1 MLNFLCR
8 FLLISGYIL
17 LPFSTSPE
25 SGGVVSFGLPFLAIY
40 AFLSLLIMLHS
51 GKLNF
56 SLAVGFGA
64 FFLAAMWVSLP
75 YSSHDLIPP
84 LVRLLTNLLGFTVFL
99 SAFFFI
105 GRAQY
110 SLQMFEKI
118 IAICGTTLA
127 IYYCINLLQKIWV
140 FGIGSVMVDRHTGGQ
155 SSLPWGAS
163 NNISSVLLMCMVAA
177 YICIKRDYRW
187 QWLACMLSMSVAI
200 VFTMS
205 RTGIVL
211 MGLFYASILF
221 AGNIGRKKTI
231 GFVLLLL
238 IIVAGSF
245 YYWEMQDPDSLQ
257 LMISNRISGE
267 GLFSGGG
274 RFDIWRERLGLVD
287 DHLFMPIGYYSSLY
301 EYASMS
307 SHNYYLTVVL
317 EQGIIGII
325 ATVLF
330 LFVPLIWGICS
341 RDRNRIRSIY
351 VFGLSLILLNMLV
364 EDTNVT
370 QQHALVFWLY
380 MACLYQQVGPKRYS
394 DFLFTQ
400 KPETSGR
407 LSRFVQCAPTG
418 QIAGEYKPHPDG
430 SR

>member
-1 MLNFLCR
+1 M
-8 FLLISGYIL
+8 L

-51 GKLNF
+51 GRLDF
-56 SLAVGFGA
+56 SLAIGFGA

-75 YSSHDLIPP
+75 YSSHDLMPP
-84 LVRLLTNLLGFTVFL
+84 LVRLLTNLLGFTIFL
-99 SAFFFI
+99 SAFFFM

-118 IAICGTTLA
+118 IAMCGATLA
-127 IYYCINLLQKIWV
+127 IYYCINLLLNIWV
-140 FGIGSVMVDRHTGGQ
+140 FGIGSVMVERYTGGQ

-163 NNISSVLLMCMVAA
+163 NNISSVLLMCMVTA

-187 QWLACMLSMSVAI
+187 QWVACMLIISVAI

-211 MGLFYASILF
+211 MGLFYASMLF
-221 AGNIGRKKTI
+221 AGNIGIKKTI
-231 GFVLLLL
+231 GFVFLLS
-238 IIVAGSF
+238 IIVVGSF
-245 YYWEMQDPDSLQ
+245 YYWDSQDPDSLH
-257 LMISNRISGE
+257 LMVSNRVSGE
-267 GLFSGGG
+267 GLSSGGG
-274 RFDIWRERLGLVD
+274 RFDIWRERLGLID

-307 SHNYYLTVVL
+307 SHNYYLTVIL
-317 EQGIIGII
+317 EQGIIGIV

-330 LFVPLIWGICS
+330 MFVPLIWGISS

-351 VFGLSLILLNMLV
+351 VLGLSIILLNLLV

-380 MACLYQQVGPKRYS
+380 MACLYQQVGLRRYS
-394 DFLFTQ
+394 EVLFTR
-400 KPETSGR
+400 KLEASGM
-407 LSRFVQCAPTG
+407 LSRFMRCAPTG
-418 QIAGEYKPHPDG
+418 QITGGCKTNPDS